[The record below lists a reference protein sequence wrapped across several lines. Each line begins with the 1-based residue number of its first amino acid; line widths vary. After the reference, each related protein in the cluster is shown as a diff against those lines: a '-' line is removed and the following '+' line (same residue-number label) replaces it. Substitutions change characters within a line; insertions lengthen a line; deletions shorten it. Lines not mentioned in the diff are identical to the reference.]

1 MLSYELLLYAMA
13 AGGGYLLVVS
23 VILELIERK
32 LALTRTLPDQL
43 VESDGWAWWGINFI
57 MELLFYV
64 GIPLVAYAFFYFA
77 LPFSGIRAGV
87 AGALFAFTIGAAPL
101 VLGLSVRIKLPMPFL
116 LFQLLG
122 YLVKISGTLS
132 IIAWLYSL

>member
-23 VILELIERK
+23 VILELIARK